1 MAAEENSGE
10 RVLIVTPTRRDAEVT
25 CQLLANARI
34 DCVPCAGLEDLAREI
49 RVGVGAIVLTDATLA
64 VPGAEALLS
73 ALASQP
79 AWSDVP
85 TVLLTGDRQRSDL
98 AQRTLSRLTNV
109 TLLDM
114 PSSTRSLVSAV
125 DSSLRARRRQY
136 EIRDQLVRQAAA
148 EEALREADRRK
159 DEFLAT
165 LAHEL
170 RNPLGALRNGLQ
182 VLLHGPGE
190 AAMRERMLGMM
201 DRQSR
206 LLVKLIDDLL
216 DVSRIATGKVD
227 LRRDRLDLRAVIEA
241 ALELGQTAVDAAH
254 HDLRVELPADPVW
267 VSGDQSRLAQVIG
280 NLVNNAAKYTPD
292 GGRIVVSLVGDAGQ
306 AIVRVVDNGVGMPA
320 EVIPHV
326 FDLFTQVNR
335 TLDRAQGGL
344 GIGLALV
351 RQLVALHRGSVGA
364 DSPGAGR
371 GSTFTLT
378 LPLASSPAA
387 AQAPAPSPAQGRP
400 ADGRRRL
407 RLLIVDDNADVAD
420 SLAALLEDAG
430 HQTRTEYG
438 GAAGI
443 RAAEEFAPDV
453 VFCDI
458 GMPGTDGHELA
469 SQLSSKPEL
478 ASTLLVAVTGW
489 GGDERQRRTK
499 AAGFHV
505 HLTKP
510 VDFDAV
516 EAVLARV
523 AGGSGGVGP
532 RELAEKC
539 SAGS

>member
-1 MAAEENSGE
+1 
-10 RVLIVTPTRRDAEVT
+10 
-25 CQLLANARI
+25 
-34 DCVPCAGLEDLAREI
+34 
-49 RVGVGAIVLTDATLA
+49 
-64 VPGAEALLS
+64 LLS

-227 LRRDRLDLRAVIEA
+227 LRRDRLDLRVVIEA

-254 HDLRVELPADPVW
+254 HDLRVELPRDPVW

-280 NLVNNAAKYTPD
+280 NLVNNAAKYTPE
-292 GGRIVVSLVGDAGQ
+292 GGHIEIEVLCEVDDCMVRIT
-306 AIVRVVDNGVGMPA
+306 DNGLG
-320 EVIPHV
+320 IPPDLLERV
-326 FDLFTQVNR
+326 FDLFAQGER
-335 TLDRAQGGL
+335 TLDRSEGGL
-344 GIGLALV
+344 GIGLTLAKRIV
-351 RQLVALHRGSVGA
+351 ILHGGTIRAESE
-364 DSPGAGR
+364 GAGK
-371 GSTFTLT
+371 GSTFTVT
-378 LPLASSPAA
+378 LP
-387 AQAPAPSPAQGRP
+387 
-400 ADGRRRL
+400 RL
-407 RLLIVDDNADVAD
+407 RLEMGQDPSADIAPDLPPAARKRTILVVDDNSDAAASIAMFLRMLGHDVEVEHDGA
-420 SLAALLEDAG
+420 AALHRIVASAPEIVLLDIGLPGLDGYEVARRVRERPEG
-430 HQTRTEYG
+430 Q
-438 GAAGI
+438 GI
-443 RAAEEFAPDV
+443 RLYAMTGYGQEEDRKRA
-453 VFCDI
+453 
-458 GMPGTDGHELA
+458 LA
-469 SQLSSKPEL
+469 SGFD
-478 ASTLLVAVTGW
+478 AHLV
-489 GGDERQRRTK
+489 
-499 AAGFHV
+499 
-505 HLTKP
+505 KP
-510 VDFDAV
+510 VPPADLLQLIETQPA
-516 EAVLARV
+516 
-523 AGGSGGVGP
+523 
-532 RELAEKC
+532 
-539 SAGS
+539 